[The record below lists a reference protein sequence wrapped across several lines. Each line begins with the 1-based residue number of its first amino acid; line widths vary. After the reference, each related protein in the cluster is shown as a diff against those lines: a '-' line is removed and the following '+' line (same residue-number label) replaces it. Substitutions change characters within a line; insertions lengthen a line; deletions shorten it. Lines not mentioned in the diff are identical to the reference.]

1 MIDGNNGTPAVSVI
15 MPAYNAARTLPFAVE
30 SVLCQSLSDFELI
43 IVDDASSDLTVEIIR
58 HYLLIDHR
66 VKCVRNAK
74 NSRQG
79 PVEWEPRNDGL
90 ALATAP
96 VIAYLDADNV
106 WSPRFLETMNGVLA
120 KNSRLQLAH
129 CDSRNHY
136 SAAEKTA
143 VVARDKRQLVMEGGD
158 WTVFSHAGLEVSQ
171 LGVSQYID
179 TNEIVHRTSVFR
191 RLNSLWNTAHPRR
204 VEINAGQSNSRPD
217 RRHNDLD
224 LVERILKEFGVGS
237 VYHHAGVLVD
247 FYYPSCPRE
256 QHPLLAQLR
265 MGGRA

>member
-1 MIDGNNGTPAVSVI
+1 MIDGNNCTPAVSVI
-15 MPAYNAARTLPFAVE
+15 MPAYNTERTLPFAVE

-120 KNSRLQLAH
+120 KNSGLQLAH

-143 VVARDKRQLVMEGGD
+143 VVAS
-158 WTVFSHAGLEVSQ
+158 VFS
-171 LGVSQYID
+171 
-179 TNEIVHRTSVFR
+179 

-204 VEINAGQSNSRPD
+204 LEINTGQSNSRPD

-224 LVERILKEFGVGS
+224 LVERILKEFGVGAIH
-237 VYHHAGVLVD
+237 HHAGVLVD

-256 QHPLLAQLR
+256 QHPLIAQLLKD
-265 MGGRA
+265 G